1 MNKVKEKL
9 SIMNIK
15 TGELIRDLIAIMC
28 YSKSTTKSRTIK
40 FHLKNLVVDNRSLL
54 QGTKAFILTLD
65 EGKTWRWKICKSYD
79 MLALNRLLL
88 VKISTNKLIGK
99 KWLNTFEEVINE
111 GFERKH
117 DYEVINIQK
126 KK

>member
-28 YSKSTTKSRTIK
+28 YSKSTTKRRTIK
-40 FHLKNLVVDNRSLL
+40 FHLKNPVVDNRSLL

-65 EGKTWRWKICKSYD
+65 EGKT
-79 MLALNRLLL
+79 
-88 VKISTNKLIGK
+88 
-99 KWLNTFEEVINE
+99 
-111 GFERKH
+111 
-117 DYEVINIQK
+117 
-126 KK
+126 

>member
-1 MNKVKEKL
+1 
-9 SIMNIK
+9 
-15 TGELIRDLIAIMC
+15 
-28 YSKSTTKSRTIK
+28 
-40 FHLKNLVVDNRSLL
+40 
-54 QGTKAFILTLD
+54 
-65 EGKTWRWKICKSYD
+65 
-79 MLALNRLLL
+79 MLALNRHLS

-117 DYEVINIQK
+117 DYEETNIQK